1 MSESTDLDTVT
12 GEPEAGTEVATRIRR
27 EKRPREASGLL
38 SGLVGAINEA
48 WDELRVHRTRVL
60 LSLIGVGVAVC
71 ALTSVVG
78 VGAIAEQAQI
88 EQLERGSGRPATLVL
103 GIPYNPVTGTQGD
116 ATKFAEAVAT
126 AVDRYSITY
135 SGTVSYA
142 QSTAQF
148 VDGTSLIETQA
159 VDVDYGTM
167 HRAQLGSGQWFV
179 DSDEL
184 RMAPAIIVSDAFF
197 QRLGA
202 PDLRTNPTVTLLG
215 ENDVTAVVIGVMPAA
230 NYDAGLRMYILNS
243 AWKQLA
249 TPTMIAQSYPQ
260 YEMWV
265 PPELAAELT
274 DLIKRDISA
283 SFGEGWQVDVNRQ
296 DYLAWEGGGDPI
308 GPIRLVLSGI
318 SVLILLLG
326 ALGLVNISLVTVRQR
341 IREIGIRRSFGATAG
356 RVFFAVM
363 MESVVATV
371 VAGAVGVFLAVLIVQ
386 SPLVRDF
393 VASGL
398 SDVPAFPVEAALLGL
413 GAATA
418 VGALAGLLPALVA
431 VRVKVID
438 AIRY

>member
-1 MSESTDLDTVT
+1 VSESTDLDTVT
-12 GEPEAGTEVATRIRR
+12 SEPEAGTEVATRIRR

-230 NYDAGLRMYILNS
+230 NYDTGLRMYILNS